1 MIDDVSVMAAT
12 GSFRLSLPPAM
23 VSISISRSAVR
34 RVVVFRDADAESSFL
49 VALTEIV
56 ANAIDEHVRVGRDRP
71 IVLEVNFGVVD
82 SVRVIDAGDGLADL
96 SGTSSS
102 SQHPSGGDDPGER
115 GRGLVLARAMVPT
128 IEFETSDSGTVV
140 TLPIAG
146 YGIVR

>member
-1 MIDDVSVMAAT
+1 MIDDVSIIAAT

-56 ANAIDEHVRVGRDRP
+56 ANAIDEHLRIGHDRP
-71 IVLEVNFGVVD
+71 IVLEVNFGAVD
-82 SVRVIDAGDGLADL
+82 SIRVIDSGEGLPGLSDTPSSQLPIGDGE
-96 SGTSSS
+96 
-102 SQHPSGGDDPGER
+102 PGER

-128 IEFETSDSGTVV
+128 IEFETSDAGTVV